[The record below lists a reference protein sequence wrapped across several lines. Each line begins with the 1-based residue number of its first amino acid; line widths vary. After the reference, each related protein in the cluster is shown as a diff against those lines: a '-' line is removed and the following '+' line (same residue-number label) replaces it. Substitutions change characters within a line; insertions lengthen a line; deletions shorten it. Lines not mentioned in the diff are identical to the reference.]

1 MDFKLDAEIQTLL
14 PKHSAEEYDQLE
26 ANILEGLHVDPLVVF
41 KIEGADNILGDG
53 YTRHSIC
60 TKHGIPFTTRTKKFP
75 SREAALQWVI
85 DNQLGRRNLTDER
98 RAYYRGKDYLLQKQ
112 AHGDTDRFP
121 RGQNDPLGKTLEKSH
136 ISTAEEVA
144 EKHGVSPKTVKRDA
158 DFAEAVDA
166 LEPAAKET
174 VLTGE
179 SGMTKEEVAA
189 RKKILCRH
197 CERRLNKN
205 APLIVNCEDCAEL
218 RKVLKPKRE
227 PKEKEPEAEEPL
239 KDDSGAIVPIRLLPV
254 FQEVAVFAEAER
266 ALTACAKVFKRLET
280 GPAKDAKPVD
290 PKAAFTR
297 YFPTFKSAREK
308 VQNMR
313 PSLVCSDCLGDG
325 CTRCRNLGWLTR
337 EMAGS

>member
-1 MDFKLDAEIQTLL
+1 MDADWKSLIRHPLSAEYKDIAGADWYGFTLTMKRVGFLPERPIILHESKVLDGWQRFRACVELNIEPVFATLADGL
-14 PKHSAEEYDQLE
+14 DPREYVEVVNDTRRHESAEERQ
-26 ANILEGLHVDPLVVF
+26 A
-41 KIEGADNILGDG
+41 
-53 YTRHSIC
+53 R
-60 TKHGIPFTTRTKKFP
+60 
-75 SREAALQWVI
+75 RE
-85 DNQLGRRNLTDER
+85 R
-98 RAYYRGKDYLLQKQ
+98 
-112 AHGDTDRFP
+112 
-121 RGQNDPLGKTLEKSH
+121 
-136 ISTAEEVA
+136 TAEARKEGKSLRTIA
-144 EKHGVSPKTVKRDA
+144 KEQGVSTTTVVKDLK
-158 DFAEAVDA
+158 ESQVYTGVTP
-166 LEPAAKET
+166 EP
-174 VLTGE
+174 E
-179 SGMTKEEVAA
+179 SGKVTGSDGRQQAATKP
-189 RKKILCRH
+189 KILCRH
-197 CERRLNKN
+197 CEHRLNIGR
-205 APLIVNCEDCAEL
+205 PLLQDCPDCAEL

-227 PKEKEPEAEEPL
+227 PKEKEPEAEEPR

-266 ALTACAKVFKRLET
+266 ALTACAKVFKRLEA